1 MTAAV
6 PKEKVTAI
14 SKANETPQFDTHV
27 PFIGTVDLQS
37 PVEWLWGGALALNI
51 LFVGGMT
58 KWVIAAGIL
67 AARYEVKKR
76 CQS

>member
-1 MTAAV
+1 MTAAL

-14 SKANETPQFDTHV
+14 STKSNASPFDTHV

-37 PVEWLWGGALALNI
+37 PVEWLWGGAFALNL

-76 CQS
+76 CQ